1 MNNFLKSQWPIAS
14 VYAGLLLAMVV
25 VVWIDFRIGAVL
37 LALSVLWAF
46 VLRWKLPD
54 AQAGLLRIRR
64 RRVDLTVL
72 ATLGV
77 ILMILA
83 LVVPHRGR

>member
-1 MNNFLKSQWPIAS
+1 MGNFLKKQWPIAS
-14 VYAGLLLAMVV
+14 VYVGLLASLGVV
-25 VVWIDFRIGAVL
+25 IWVDFRIGAVL
-37 LALSVLWAF
+37 LAVTVLWAF
-46 VLRWKLPD
+46 GLRWQLPD
-54 AQAGLLRIRR
+54 TEVGLLRVRR

-83 LVVPHRGR
+83 LVVPHRR

>member
-14 VYAGLLLAMVV
+14 VYAGLVLAMIV
-25 VVWIDFRIGAVL
+25 VVWVDFRIGAVL

-46 VLRWKLPD
+46 ALRWKLPD
-54 AQAGLLRIRR
+54 AQVGLLHVRR

>member
-1 MNNFLKSQWPIAS
+1 MRKFLENQWPIAS
-14 VYAGLLLAMVV
+14 VYSGLLLALVV
-25 VVWIDFRIGAVL
+25 VVWVDFRIGAVL

-46 VLRWKLPD
+46 ILRWKLSD
-54 AQAGLLRIRR
+54 AEVGLLLIRR

-77 ILMILA
+77 ILMVLA
-83 LVVPHRGR
+83 IVVPHH